1 MRTTIDLPEKLITEA
16 MKLTNISTKT
26 NVIIEALEN
35 LIQKEK
41 IKDLKNYF
49 GKIELNIDL
58 NKMRKR

>member
-1 MRTTIDLPEKLITEA
+1 MRTTIDLPERLITEA

-41 IKDLKNYF
+41 IKDLKNYY